1 MISKFFI
8 ERPVLSNVIAILMIL
23 IGGVCLFNLAVAQYP
38 DVVPPTVQVTTRYPG
53 ASARTVVDTV
63 ALPIEQQVNGVEGML
78 YMQSYSGAD
87 GTYTLT
93 VTFKI
98 GTDLNFAQ
106 VLVQNRVSSALSQ
119 LPTSVQNQGV
129 TVQKRSTSILLFVT
143 LTSPKASYDSLFLSN
158 YATISIRDELSR
170 LPGVGN
176 VTVFGA
182 GQYSMRVWLDPNK
195 LQVRGLMPQDVI
207 QAIQQQSQQVTAG
220 QVGAPPTPA
229 GQAFQ
234 YTLNVNGRL
243 DDKDEFEDIIVKT
256 GNSGDVTRVRDVGWV
271 ELGAQTYSQVFSLN
285 KRPAAGI
292 GVFQTPGANALE
304 VEKAVEKKMAELARA
319 FPQDIK
325 YDTPFDT
332 TKFVSASIAE
342 VYKTLLE
349 AGLLVLIVILVFL
362 QDWRAMLVPATTVP
376 VTIIGA
382 FAAMAALGF
391 TINLSTLFAIVL
403 AIGIVVDDAIV
414 VVEGAAHNIELG
426 MSGHDAA
433 IKAMD
438 VLFAP
443 IVGITLVL
451 ISVFLPASF
460 LPGLTGRMYA
470 QFALVIAAT
479 ALLSAINAAT
489 LKPTQCALWLRRP
502 LPPEQRN
509 FFYRGFNRVYDR
521 MERGYA
527 RIIGGLVRHAG
538 LSVMVA
544 LVLIAIGGYGLSRV
558 PTGFIPIEDQGYLL
572 AAVQLPDGAA
582 LDRTQ
587 RVMDQV
593 QEIASKTPGV
603 EQVMTIAGISALDSS
618 SSLAN
623 AGVAYLV
630 LKEWS
635 ERGPGEDLLSLFNGL
650 NQRLS
655 VIPEARTLVVP
666 PPPIQGI
673 GNAAGFAMQV
683 ELRDG
688 NADYGKLQAV
698 TNAIVAN
705 GQTQSALQRV
715 SSSFRSMVP
724 QFDVE
729 IDRVKTQSLH
739 VTTDQVFQT
748 LSSYLG
754 ASFVNQFNKFGRT
767 FQVYTQADAQYR
779 LTLRDIEN
787 MMVRN
792 STGDMIPLGTVAKIT
807 PAVGPS
813 LISLYNLYPS
823 STIIGLPAKGYSSGQ
838 SMALME
844 EIAAKTLPPGTGYE
858 WTAMSY
864 QEKAVGGQIYLVF
877 ALAMLLVYLVLAG
890 QYESW
895 YAPMS
900 VILAVPL
907 SLLGPMAVL
916 TGLRIDNNLYTQI
929 GLILLIAL
937 SAKNAILIVE
947 VALELHVRDRK
958 PLLESA
964 VEAARAR
971 FRPILMTSFAFIL
984 GVVPLVLATGAG
996 ANARKSIG
1004 ITVFSGMLAS
1014 TCLAVLFVPTFFV
1027 VVQGFENW
1035 LKARKKKTP
1044 EPAMASATTPDV

>member
-23 IGGVCLFNLAVAQYP
+23 IGGVALFSLAVAQYP

-53 ASARTVVDTV
+53 ASAKTVIDTV
-63 ALPIEQQVNGVEGML
+63 ALPIEQQVNGVEDML
-78 YMQSYSGAD
+78 YMQSYSGSD
-87 GTYTLT
+87 GTYSLT

-129 TVQKRSTSILLFVT
+129 VVQKKSTSILLFVT
-143 LTSPKASYDSLFLSN
+143 LTSPKATYDSLFLSN
-158 YATISIRDELSR
+158 FATISIRDELSR

-182 GQYSMRVWLDPNK
+182 GQYSMRVWLDPTK
-195 LQVRGLMPQDVI
+195 LQVRALMPQDVI

-220 QVGAPPTPA
+220 QVGAPPA
-229 GQAFQ
+229 QQGQAFQ
-234 YTLNVNGRL
+234 YTLNIAGRL
-243 DDKDEFEDIIVKT
+243 DDKTEFEDIIVKT
-256 GNSGDVTRVRDVGWV
+256 GNSGDITRVRDVGWV
-271 ELGAQTYSQVFSLN
+271 ELGAQTYSQMFSLN
-285 KRPAAGI
+285 SKPAAGI
-292 GVFQTPGANALE
+292 GVFQSPGANALE
-304 VEKAVEKKMAELARA
+304 VEQAVQKKMAALAKG

-332 TKFVSASIAE
+332 TKFVSESIKE
-342 VYKTLLE
+342 VYKTLIE
-349 AGLLVLIVILVFL
+349 AGLLVLVVILIFL

-391 TINLSTLFAIVL
+391 TVNISTLFAIVL

-414 VVEGAAHNIELG
+414 VVEGAAHNIEKG

-433 IKAMD
+433 ISAMD
-438 VLFAP
+438 
-443 IVGITLVL
+443 
-451 ISVFLPASF
+451 
-460 LPGLTGRMYA
+460 
-470 QFALVIAAT
+470 
-479 ALLSAINAAT
+479 AI
-489 LKPTQCALWLRRP
+489 CALIL
-502 LPPEQRN
+502 
-509 FFYRGFNRVYDR
+509 
-521 MERGYA
+521 
-527 RIIGGLVRHAG
+527 IGGA
-538 LSVMVA
+538 
-544 LVLIAIGGYGLSRV
+544 GYGLSRV

-572 AAVQLPDGAA
+572 VAVQLPDGAA

-587 RVMDQV
+587 QVLNRVS
-593 QEIASKTPGV
+593 EITGKSPGV
-603 EQVMTIAGISALDSS
+603 EQVITIAGISALDNS

-623 AGVAYLV
+623 AGVAYLI

-635 ERGPGEDLLSLFNGL
+635 ARGAGEDLRSLFVGL
-650 NQRLS
+650 NEKLS
-655 VIPEARTLVVP
+655 VIEEARILVVP

-683 ELRDG
+683 QLRDG
-688 NADYGKLQAV
+688 NSDFSKLQAI
-698 TNAIVAN
+698 TGAIVAN
-705 GQTQSALQRV
+705 ASSQSALQRV
-715 SSSFRSMVP
+715 SSPFRSMVP
-724 QFDVE
+724 QFDIEV
-729 IDRVKTQSLH
+729 DRIKTQTLH
-739 VTTDQVFQT
+739 VTTDQIFST
-748 LSSYLG
+748 LSSYMG
-754 ASFVNQFNKFGRT
+754 SSYVNQFNKFGRT
-767 FQVYTQADAQYR
+767 FQVYAQGDAQFR
-779 LTLRDIEN
+779 LTPRDIERLT
-787 MMVRN
+787 VRN
-792 STGDMIPLGTVAKIT
+792 SQGDMIQLGAVAKIT

-823 STIIGLPAKGYSSGQ
+823 ATVIGLPATGYSSGQ
-838 SMALME
+838 SMNLME
-844 EIAAKTLPPGTGYE
+844 EIAAKTLPPGTGFE

-864 QEKAVGGQIYLVF
+864 QEKVVGGQIYCAFGL
-877 ALAMLLVYLVLAG
+877 ALLLVYLVLAG

-895 YAPMS
+895 YAPIS

-916 TGLRIDNNLYTQI
+916 TGLRIENNLYTQI
-929 GLILLIAL
+929 GIILLIAL

-1004 ITVFSGMLAS
+1004 ITVFSGMIAS
-1014 TCLAVLFVPTFFV
+1014 TCLAVLFVPAFFV
-1027 VVQGFENW
+1027 VIQGFENW
-1035 LKARKKKTP
+1035 LKERKGKAAAPQTIP
-1044 EPAMASATTPDV
+1044 QAGP

>member
-23 IGGVCLFNLAVAQYP
+23 IGGVSLFSLAVAQYP
-38 DVVPPTVQVTTRYPG
+38 DIVPPTVQVTTRYPG
-53 ASARTVVDTV
+53 ASAKTVIDTV
-63 ALPIEQQVNGVEGML
+63 ALPIEQQVNGVEDML

-87 GTYTLT
+87 GSYSLT

-119 LPTSVQNQGV
+119 LPQAVQNQGV
-129 TVQKRSTSILLFVT
+129 TVQKRSTAILLFVT
-143 LTSPKASYDSLFLSN
+143 LTSPNKTYDSLFLSN
-158 YATISIRDELSR
+158 YATINIRDELSR

-195 LQVRGLMPQDVI
+195 LQVRNLMPQDVI
-207 QAIQQQSQQVTAG
+207 NAIQQQSQQVTAG
-220 QVGAPPTPA
+220 QIGMPPTPP
-229 GQAFQ
+229 GQTFQ
-234 YTLNVNGRL
+234 LTLNVNGRL
-243 DDKDEFEDIIVKT
+243 DDKDQFEDIIVKL

-271 ELGAQTYSQVFSLN
+271 ELGAQTYSQMFSLN
-285 KRPAAGI
+285 NKPATGI
-292 GVFQTPGANALE
+292 GVFQSPGANALE
-304 VEKAVEKKMAELARA
+304 VERAVEKKMAALAKG

-332 TKFVSASIAE
+332 TKFVSESIKE
-342 VYKTLLE
+342 VYKTLIE
-349 AGLLVLIVILVFL
+349 AGLLVLVVILIFL

-391 TINLSTLFAIVL
+391 TVNISTLFAIVL

-414 VVEGAAHNIELG
+414 VVEGAAHNIERG

-433 IKAMD
+433 VSAMD
-438 VLFAP
+438 ALFAP
-443 IVGITLVL
+443 IIGITLVL
-451 ISVFLPASF
+451 ISVFLPSAF
-460 LPGLTGRMYA
+460 LPGLTGRMYS

-489 LKPTQCALWLRRP
+489 LKPTQCALWLRQP
-502 LPPEQRN
+502 APPEQRN
-509 FFYRGFNRVYDR
+509 FFYRGFNAVYNR
-521 MERGYA
+521 LEGGYA
-527 RIIGGLVRHAG
+527 RLISRLVAHSNI
-538 LSVMVA
+538 SVIVA
-544 LVLIAIGGYGLSRV
+544 LILIGVGGYGLSRV

-572 AAVQLPDGAA
+572 VAAQLPDGAA

-587 RVMDQV
+587 RVLDRIT
-593 QEIASKTPGV
+593 ELAGKTPGV
-603 EQVMTIAGISALDSS
+603 DQVISIAGISALDNS

-635 ERGPGEDLLSLFNGL
+635 ARGPGQDLRSLFVGL
-650 NQRLS
+650 NEKMAA
-655 VIPEARTLVVP
+655 IPEAQILVIP

-683 ELRDG
+683 QLRDG
-688 NADYGKLQAV
+688 NSDFGKLQAIAG
-698 TNAIVAN
+698 AIVAN
-705 GQTQSALQRV
+705 AQTQSALQRV
-715 SSSFRSMVP
+715 SSSFRSTVP
-724 QFDVE
+724 QFDVDV
-729 IDRVKTQSLH
+729 DRIKTQTLH
-739 VTTDQVFQT
+739 VTTDQIFST
-748 LSSYLG
+748 LSSYTG
-754 ASFVNQFNKFGRT
+754 STYVNQFNKFGRT
-767 FQVYTQADAQYR
+767 FQVYTQADAQFR

-792 STGDMIPLGTVAKIT
+792 SQGDMIPLGTVAKIT

-823 STIIGLPAKGYSSGQ
+823 ASVIGLPATGYSSGQ
-838 SMALME
+838 SMTLME

-864 QEKAVGGQIYLVF
+864 QEKIVGGQIYLAF
-877 ALAMLLVYLVLAG
+877 GLALLLVYLVLAG

-895 YAPMS
+895 YAPIS

-907 SLLGPMAVL
+907 SLLGPMIVL
-916 TGLRIDNNLYTQI
+916 TGLRIENNLYTQI
-929 GLILLIAL
+929 GIILLIAL

-947 VALELHVRDRK
+947 VALEHHVRDRK
-958 PLLESA
+958 PLLQSA
-964 VEAARAR
+964 MDAARAR

-1004 ITVFSGMLAS
+1004 ITVFSGMIAS
-1014 TCLAVLFVPTFFV
+1014 TCLAVLFVPAFFV
-1027 VVQGFENW
+1027 VIQRFENW
-1035 LKARKKKTP
+1035 LKERRGKTAAP
-1044 EPAMASATTPDV
+1044 QTIPQAGS

>member
-8 ERPVLSNVIAILMIL
+8 ERPVLSNVIAILMVL
-23 IGGVCLFNLAVAQYP
+23 IGGVCLFRLAVAQYP
-38 DVVPPTVQVTTRYPG
+38 DIVPPTVQVTTRYPG
-53 ASARTVVDTV
+53 ASAKTVIDTV
-63 ALPIEQQVNGVEGML
+63 ALPIEQQVNGVEDML

-87 GTYTLT
+87 GTYSLT

-119 LPTSVQNQGV
+119 LPQSVQNQGV
-129 TVQKRSTSILLFVT
+129 TVQKKSTAILLFVT
-143 LTSPKASYDSLFLSN
+143 LSSPDATYDSLFLSN
-158 YATISIRDELSR
+158 YATINLKDELAR

-207 QAIQQQSQQVTAG
+207 QSIQQQSQQVTAG

-243 DDKDEFEDIIVKT
+243 DDKSQFEDIIVKT
-256 GNSGDVTRVRDVGWV
+256 GNNGDVTRVRDVGWV

-285 KRPAAGI
+285 NKPSVGI
-292 GVFQTPGANALE
+292 GVFQSPGANALE
-304 VEKAVEKKMAELARA
+304 VEAAVQKKMADLAKA
-319 FPQDIK
+319 FPQDIT
-325 YDTPFDT
+325 YATPFDT
-332 TKFVSASIAE
+332 TKFVSESINE
-342 VYKTLLE
+342 VYKTLVE
-349 AGLLVLIVILVFL
+349 AGLLVLVVILIFL

-391 TINLSTLFAIVL
+391 TVNISTLFAIVL

-414 VVEGAAHNIELG
+414 VVEGAAHNIEKG

-433 IKAMD
+433 ITAMD
-438 VLFAP
+438 ALFAP

-451 ISVFLPASF
+451 ISVFLPSAF
-460 LPGLTGRMYA
+460 LPGLTGRMYS

-479 ALLSAINAAT
+479 ALLSAVNAAT

-502 LPPEQRN
+502 VPPEQRN
-509 FFYRGFNRVYDR
+509 FFYRGFNAVYDR
-521 MERGYA
+521 LERAYA
-527 RIIGGLVRHAG
+527 RLMVRMTNHAG
-538 LSVMVA
+538 FCVLLA
-544 LVLIAIGGYGLSRV
+544 LVMIGAAGYGLSRV

-572 AAVQLPDGAA
+572 VAVQLPDGAA

-587 RVMDQV
+587 QVLKRVSD
-593 QEIASKTPGV
+593 IASQTPGV
-603 EQVMTIAGISALDSS
+603 DQVISIAGISALDGS

-635 ERGPGEDLLSLFNGL
+635 ARGPGQDLRSLFVGL
-650 NQRLS
+650 NETMS
-655 VIPEARTLVVP
+655 VIEEARILVIP

-683 ELRDG
+683 QLRDG
-688 NADYGKLQAV
+688 NADYGKLQAIAG
-698 TNAIVAN
+698 AIVSNA
-705 GQTQSALQRV
+705 QTQSALQRV

-729 IDRVKTQSLH
+729 VDRVKTQTLH
-739 VTTDQVFQT
+739 VTTDQIFST

-754 ASFVNQFNKFGRT
+754 STYVNQFNKFGRT
-767 FQVYTQADAQYR
+767 FQVYAQADAQYR
-779 LTLRDIEN
+779 LTPRDIQN
-787 MMVRN
+787 LMVRN
-792 STGDMIPLGTVAKIT
+792 SQGDMVPLGTVAKIT
-807 PAVGPS
+807 PSVGPS

-823 STIIGLPAKGYSSGQ
+823 ATVIGLPATGFSSGQ
-838 SMALME
+838 SMRLME
-844 EIAAKTLPPGTGYE
+844 EIAAKTLPPGAGFE

-864 QEKAVGGQIYLVF
+864 H
-877 ALAMLLVYLVLAG
+877 
-890 QYESW
+890 
-895 YAPMS
+895 
-900 VILAVPL
+900 
-907 SLLGPMAVL
+907 LLGVRPGAAA
-916 TGLRIDNNLYTQI
+916 GL
-929 GLILLIAL
+929 
-937 SAKNAILIVE
+937 S
-947 VALELHVRDRK
+947 
-958 PLLESA
+958 
-964 VEAARAR
+964 
-971 FRPILMTSFAFIL
+971 
-984 GVVPLVLATGAG
+984 GAG
-996 ANARKSIG
+996 RTI
-1004 ITVFSGMLAS
+1004 
-1014 TCLAVLFVPTFFV
+1014 
-1027 VVQGFENW
+1027 
-1035 LKARKKKTP
+1035 
-1044 EPAMASATTPDV
+1044 